1 MSTKE
6 FSDAHARWQE
16 LADILIPAQTA
27 YYFDERGESPL
38 SDAEYDRLMRELR
51 ALEEDFPQLSTQDS
65 PTKNVGADI
74 EVAAEE
80 GVGSPAVFSP
90 VTHRERMY
98 SLEDAFDTDEVR
110 AWFERVA
117 REEGTSPADIE
128 VVCEAKIDGLAVNL
142 RYENGELA
150 QAATRGDGTT
160 GEDVTAN
167 VRTIASIP
175 HRLAGDG
182 WPALIEI
189 RGEVFIALADFAA
202 YNRRLEEEGERTF
215 ANPRNAAAGSLR
227 QKDPASTAS
236 RPLSFIAHGIGAVEG
251 GSADV
256 ASQLDIYEQLNS
268 WGVPISPYTEPVTGL
283 DAALRFIE
291 RLGENKQSLVHGMDG
306 AVIKVASRAM
316 QQELGYTSR
325 VPRWAIAY
333 KYPPEEVHTKLLD
346 IRVQIGRTGRATPY
360 AVMEPVFVDGSTVS
374 QATLHNPSEV
384 ARKGV
389 LIGDTVV
396 LRKAGDIIPEVVG
409 PVYTLRTGDEKQ
421 WTMPSHCPSCGA
433 ILAPLREGE
442 ADWRCPNSRSCPS
455 QLTERLAHVGS
466 RGALDIEALGSET
479 ALMLTNPD
487 ARRDAAIAS
496 LIGGHVLTIDG
507 RKVSLSTKA
516 GKVAV
521 AEHGEPVPGE
531 ISADLLEALGVPGPQ
546 QPVLRN
552 ESGLF
557 DLTADDLKD
566 VFVWSEVRV
575 KGEFEGD
582 YRYARAAWTKPTFGK
597 DGTVK
602 KESVPTKTTEL
613 LLREID
619 GARTKELWR
628 KIVAL
633 SIRHV
638 GPTAARALAARF
650 GSLDTIAAASVEEL
664 AETEGVGRIIA
675 DSLSR
680 WFEVDWHRDIVERW
694 RAAGVTWEDEADEEL
709 PQTLADLTI
718 VATGS
723 LENYTRDSVKEAII
737 ARGGKAAGSVSK
749 KTDYVVVGDSPGSKA
764 TKAEEIGV
772 PILDEEQFTALLEG
786 GPDAVAFLEDR

>member
-6 FSDAHARWQE
+6 FADAHARWQE
-16 LADILIPAQTA
+16 LADILLPAQTA
-27 YYFDERGESPL
+27 YYLDERGESPI

-51 ALEEDFPQLSTQDS
+51 ELEEEFPQLSTQDS
-65 PTKNVGADI
+65 PTKNVGAD
-74 EVAAEE
+74 VAEAGDEA
-80 GVGSPAVFSP
+80 PAVFSP

-98 SLEDAFDTDEVR
+98 SLEDAFDTDEVE
-110 AWFERVA
+110 AWFARVA
-117 REEGTSPADIE
+117 REEGTPEIE

-142 RYENGELA
+142 RYESGELV

-167 VRTIASIP
+167 VRTIASVP
-175 HRLAGDG
+175 HRLTGDD
-182 WPALIEI
+182 WPDLIEI

-202 YNRRLEEEGERTF
+202 FNRRLEEDGARTF

-227 QKDPASTAS
+227 QKDPAATAS
-236 RPLSFIAHGIGAVEG
+236 RPLSFIAHGIGAVDG
-251 GSADV
+251 GSDV
-256 ASQLDIYEQLNS
+256 SSQLEIYERLES
-268 WGVPISPYTEPVTGL
+268 WGVPISPYTELVTGL
-283 DAALRFIE
+283 DEALDFIE
-291 RLGENKQSLVHGMDG
+291 RLGEKRHSLIHGMDG

-316 QQELGYTSR
+316 QRELGYTSR

-333 KYPPEEVHTKLLD
+333 KYPPEEVHTRLLD

-384 ARKGV
+384 ARKDV

-409 PVYTLRTGDEKQ
+409 PVYRLRTGDEVP
-421 WTMPSHCPSCGA
+421 WTMPRHCPSCGSV
-433 ILAPLREGE
+433 LAPSNEGE
-442 ADWRCPNSRSCPS
+442 ADWRCPNSKSCPA

-466 RGALDIEALGSET
+466 RGALDIEALGAET

-496 LIGGHVLTIDG
+496 LIGGHTLLIDG
-507 RKVSLSTKA
+507 RRVSLDTKA
-516 GKVAV
+516 GRAAV
-521 AEHGEPVPGE
+521 ADHGEPVPGE
-531 ISADLLEALGVPGPQ
+531 INPDLLDALGIPGPQ
-546 QPVLRN
+546 APVLRN
-552 ESGLF
+552 EAGLF
-557 DLTADDLKD
+557 DVRAEHLKD

-575 KGEFEGD
+575 KGEFQGD
-582 YRYARAAWTKPTFGK
+582 YRYARAAWTKPAYAK

-602 KESVPTKTTEL
+602 TESVPTKTTEL
-613 LLREID
+613 LLREIE
-619 GARTKELWR
+619 GAKTKELWR

-638 GPTAARALAARF
+638 GPTAARSLAARF
-650 GSLDTIAAASVEEL
+650 GSLDAIAAASVEDL
-664 AETEGVGRIIA
+664 AETDGVGRIIA
-675 DSLSR
+675 ESLTS

-694 RAAGVTWEDEADEEL
+694 RAAGVRWEDEVDDEL
-709 PQTLADLTI
+709 PQTLAGLTI

-723 LENYTRDSVKEAII
+723 LESYTRDSVKEAII
-737 ARGGKAAGSVSK
+737 ARGGRASGSVSK
-749 KTDYVVVGDSPGSKA
+749 KTDYVVVGENAGSKA
-764 TKAEEIGV
+764 AKAEELGV
-772 PILDEEQFTALLEG
+772 TILDEDQFTALLEG
-786 GPDAVAFLEDR
+786 GPDAIA